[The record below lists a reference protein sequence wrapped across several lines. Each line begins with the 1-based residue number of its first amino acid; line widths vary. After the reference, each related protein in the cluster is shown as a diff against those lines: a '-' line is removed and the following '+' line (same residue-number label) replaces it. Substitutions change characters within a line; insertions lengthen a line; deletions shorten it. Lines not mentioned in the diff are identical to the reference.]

1 MFQNKLHSMFLSSVL
16 YELQMRNNYDMKC
29 KQSVYILVL
38 ESIVMPVTINSNLIL
53 ISVQLILYLF
63 LLKILK
69 IKVLKIRKINW
80 IEIKVN
86 LY

>member
-1 MFQNKLHSMFLSSVL
+1 MFLSSVL

-69 IKVLKIRKINW
+69 IKVLKIRKIN
-80 IEIKVN
+80 
-86 LY
+86 

>member
-1 MFQNKLHSMFLSSVL
+1 MFLSSVL

-38 ESIVMPVTINSNLIL
+38 ESIVMPVTINSSLIL

-63 LLKILK
+63 L
-69 IKVLKIRKINW
+69 VLKIRKIN
-80 IEIKVN
+80 
-86 LY
+86 